1 MALVS
6 ERLEFLITANASQA
20 VSEFNKVAK
29 ASDKSLDGVEKRWGN
44 ADAMLS
50 FGAKAVAVAGVAA
63 VGLKKMADAASN
75 LNETIN
81 FSQQIFGDAS
91 DAVMEWSETTDKAMG
106 LSQRAALDAAA
117 SLGIFGKRIDLSGQD
132 LADFS
137 TGLTQ
142 LAGDMASVKNTRV
155 EDAVTAIAA
164 AMRNEYEPI
173 RKYGVVLNDVVLKAR
188 ALALGIYDGTG
199 QLTQQQKI
207 VAAHAELYDQLSFA
221 QGDFARTSGQLANQ
235 QRILSASFE
244 NLQANLGRALLPM
257 FKTLVGGAESAVSA
271 FNNLDP
277 AIQDA
282 VGQFAGF
289 STIALGVVGA
299 LSMLA
304 GAVGKIRSNFTNAAG
319 GLNKFGMAAKLSTAA
334 IAGFAGVEIGIGVF
348 NEITDA
354 AGTAERALQSFVIAS
369 EKGPED
375 IVQAFAKMSE
385 AEDDTG
391 RLSHLWED
399 FGDELHIVGT
409 EGTNDIEDVNRAFD
423 KLLKTSPEQAQALV
437 DAMKDMLAQLGPTAE
452 GFDDTTKM
460 VADYQQRIDLATG
473 SQKVLTEATDLGAEH
488 VEAEG
493 EAVKEAEKAFD
504 SLIDT
509 LDDLSVAQQGM
520 TERATAFG
528 DAMEAQ
534 PLDDYA
540 KSALGIR
547 EAQLEWVEAMK
558 EGKPVLD
565 AQKII
570 TGQITAEQMT
580 STEALLN
587 LGGSYQDY
595 IQTLIDSGKSTDE
608 VVGHVNALRESFY
621 MTGHAAGATD
631 EEIQGYLYTLG
642 LTPEQVETY
651 LKIAGD
657 AEAKLKIQ
665 LYNDLLDD
673 IPPDV
678 KSEIAAYIA
687 EGEYAKAAARMD
699 ALARDRHATV
709 YASVDINEGNIKA
722 QVQSAIALAGGTYAG
737 PTVRMAPRA
746 AGNTTIT
753 YNFPPGVNPSTIEK
767 TTRRHTRR
775 NGGYRS
781 TR

>member
-6 ERLEFLITANASQA
+6 ERLEFLITANAGQA
-20 VSEFNKVAK
+20 VNEFNKVAK
-29 ASDKSLDGVEKRWGN
+29 ASDKSLDGVEKRWSN
-44 ADAMLS
+44 SDALLS

-75 LNETIN
+75 LNETLN

-91 DAVMEWSETTDKAMG
+91 DAVTEWSKTTDTAMG

-117 SLGIFGKRIDLSGQD
+117 SLGIFGKRINLSGQD

-137 TGLTQ
+137 TGLTT
-142 LAGDMASVKNTRV
+142 LAADMASVKNTRV

-207 VAAHAELYDQLSFA
+207 VAAHAELYDQLAFA
-221 QGDFARTSGQLANQ
+221 QGDFARTSGNLANQ
-235 QRILSASFE
+235 QRILSAQFE
-244 NLQANLGRALLPM
+244 NLQANIGRAVLPM
-257 FKTLVGGAESAVSA
+257 FKTLVSGASAAVGA
-271 FNNLDP
+271 FNNLSP
-277 AIQDA
+277 VFQDL
-282 VGQFAGF
+282 VGEFAGF
-289 STIALGVVGA
+289 STLALGVVGS
-299 LSMLA
+299 LSLIA
-304 GAVGKIRSNFTNAAG
+304 GVVGKMRANFSSASG
-319 GLNKFGMAAKLSTAA
+319 GLNNFGKAAKGASLA
-334 IAGFAGVEIGIGVF
+334 IGAFAGVEIGIGVF

-354 AGTAERALQSFVIAS
+354 AGNAERALQSFVIAS
-369 EKGPED
+369 KKGPED
-375 IVQAFAKMSE
+375 IVQAFAKMAE

-437 DAMKDMLAQLGPTAE
+437 DAMRDMLAQLGPTAD
-452 GFDDTTKM
+452 GFNDTTKM
-460 VADYQQRIDLATG
+460 VDDYQEKINLATG
-473 SQKVLTEATDLGAEH
+473 ANKILTEATDLGAEH
-488 VEAEG
+488 VDAEG
-493 EAVKEAEKAFD
+493 DAAKDAAKAFD
-504 SLIDT
+504 ALVDSI
-509 LDDLSVAQQGM
+509 DDLSIAQQGI

-587 LGGSYQDY
+587 LGGTYQDY

-608 VVGHVNALRESFY
+608 VVGYVNQLRESFY
-621 MTGHAAGATD
+621 MTGHAANATD
-631 EEIQGYLYTLG
+631 AEIEQYLYTLG

-651 LKIAGD
+651 LKVAGD

-665 LYNDLLDD
+665 LYNDLLED

-678 KSEIAAYIA
+678 SSEIVALIA
-687 EGEYAKAAARMD
+687 EGEYQKAAARMEQ
-699 ALARDRHATV
+699 LARDRHATV
-709 YASVDINEGNIKA
+709 YASVDINEGNIKQ

-737 PTVRMAPRA
+737 PTVRMVPHS
-746 AGNTTIT
+746 TTNVT